1 MQINMTEIF
10 KCRGV
15 EIENVAQFKYLGLII
30 DRAKNHPGSM
40 LE

>member
-1 MQINMTEIF
+1 MDEQFSCEN
-10 KCRGV
+10 KV
-15 EIENVAQFKYLGLII
+15 IENVAQFKYLGRII